1 MNPTRHLILA
11 LLLIGPPALAAA
23 TSDTAKPL
31 AAPPNPAALAPHAA
45 PTEVTAAAPCPQ
57 PRGTGDLGIIVERG
71 SGSLLLIETSGNTA
85 LGRIEGLGDL
95 SHASAVFSRDGRYAF
110 IFGRDGGLSKVDLLA
125 GQVVRRVMQAGNS
138 IGGAISQNGKLVAVA
153 NYEPGGVRVFDAET
167 LEQVADIPALYE
179 EGKPASKVVGLVD
192 APGNRFVFSL
202 WDGGEI
208 WVADLTDPA
217 KPGVTRHRNI
227 GRQPYDDLIT
237 PDGRYYLAGLFG
249 EDGLALLDLWHPEQ
263 GVRRVLPGYG
273 RGEEPLPVFKMPHLE
288 GWAVAGRRVF
298 VPAIGRHEVLV
309 IDMDTWTE
317 VGRIPVA
324 GQPVFVMARPDG
336 RQIWVNFA
344 LPDNDRVQVIDAES
358 LAVIHE
364 LQPGKAVLHLEFE
377 PRGEEIWISV
387 RDEDRVDVYDTQ
399 TFAHLTSIPA
409 NKPSGIF
416 LTDRAFRIG
425 L

>member
-1 MNPTRHLILA
+1 MTWVSWWSV
-11 LLLIGPPALAAA
+11 A
-23 TSDTAKPL
+23 T
-31 AAPPNPAALAPHAA
+31 
-45 PTEVTAAAPCPQ
+45 
-57 PRGTGDLGIIVERG
+57 
-71 SGSLLLIETSGNTA
+71 GSLLLIETSGNTA

-125 GQVVRRVMQAGNS
+125 GKVVRRVMQAGNS

-167 LEQVADIPALYE
+167 LDQVADIPALYE

-217 KPGVTRHRNI
+217 KPGLTRHRGI

-309 IDMDTWTE
+309 IDMDTWAE

-399 TFAHLTSIPA
+399 TFARLTSIPA